1 MSGHENGGQSAE
13 NDARFIRVRRPQ
25 IHTGP
30 KGMSVDEA
38 TAMYLRNAAIRVR
51 SERYWGSGV
60 TALVSD
66 LLDDAAERVEAT
78 TRVLPPAEKG
88 GE

>member
-1 MSGHENGGQSAE
+1 MTHTAE
-13 NDARFIRVRRPQ
+13 NDARFIRVPRPQ

-30 KGMSVDEA
+30 KGMTVDEA
-38 TAMYLRNAAIRVR
+38 TVMYLRDAASRVR
-51 SERYWGSGV
+51 EQRYWGSGV

-78 TRVLPPAEKG
+78 TRVIPP
-88 GE
+88 GEDGTR